1 MSEHSPD
8 ELSWLRYGRQLLLPE
23 FGELGQQRLQ
33 GARVLVVGLGG
44 LGSPV
49 ALYLAAAGVGQL
61 WLSDGDVLELSNL
74 QRQILYRTA
83 DRGKAKGELAARQL
97 RQLNPQIVLQAVA
110 AIGEENWSTLL
121 QPDGLPVDLVLDC
134 SDNMATRQLVNRA
147 CVELA
152 IPLLSAAVSG
162 WQGALALFDFRR
174 QRARRHGCYHCL
186 YPTAQEPLLSCAT
199 AGVLGP
205 AVGVIGS
212 LQALEALKFLAG
224 IETPALGRLSLFD
237 AMQGNWRHL
246 QLRADPL
253 CSVCGHATHPAAV
266 NDPTVHDAALVVADM
281 LRLATE
287 DNKR

>member
-1 MSEHSPD
+1 MSEHSLD

-33 GARVLVVGLGG
+33 GARVLIVGLGG

-74 QRQILYRTA
+74 QRQILYSTA
-83 DRGKAKGELAARQL
+83 DCGKAKGELAARQL
-97 RQLNPQIVLQAVA
+97 RQLNPQIAIQAVA
-110 AIGEENWSTLL
+110 AVAEENWSTLL

-147 CVELA
+147 CVALA

-162 WQGALALFDFRR
+162 WQGSLALFDFRR
-174 QRARRHGCYHCL
+174 QSARRHGCYHCL
-186 YPTAQEPLLSCAT
+186 YPTAQEPSLSCAT

-224 IETPALGRLSLFD
+224 IETPALGRLSLFN
-237 AMQGNWRHL
+237 ALQGSWRHL

-253 CSVCGHATHPAAV
+253 CPVCGHGVHPAAV
-266 NDPTVHDAALVVADM
+266 NNPVLHDTM
-281 LRLATE
+281 RFATE
-287 DNKR
+287 DDKR

>member
-1 MSEHSPD
+1 MSELSCD
-8 ELSWLRYGRQLLLPE
+8 AMGSLDDASWLRYGRQLLLPE
-23 FGELGQQRLQ
+23 LGEAGQRRLQ
-33 GARVLVVGLGG
+33 DSRVLIVGLGG

-74 QRQILYRTA
+74 QRQILYTSA
-83 DRGKAKGELAARQL
+83 DCGKAKGQLAARQL
-97 RQLNPQIVLQAVA
+97 RQLNPQISIQAVA
-110 AIGEENWSTLL
+110 ALSEENWGALL
-121 QPDGLPVDLVLDC
+121 RPDGQSVDLVLDC

-147 CVELA
+147 CVALA

-162 WQGALALFDFRR
+162 WQGSLALFDFRR
-174 QRARRHGCYHCL
+174 QSARRHGCYHCL
-186 YPTAQEPLLSCAT
+186 YPTAQEPSLSCAT

-224 IETPALGRLSLFD
+224 IETPALGRLSLFN
-237 AMQGNWRHL
+237 ALQGSWRHL

-253 CSVCGHATHPAAV
+253 CPVCGHGVHPAAV
-266 NDPTVHDAALVVADM
+266 NNPVLHDTM
-281 LRLATE
+281 RFATE
-287 DNKR
+287 DDKR